1 MNEHPNAHID
11 PLPPVAISSDRPRG
25 SYSADF
31 TVRNLSVVAYA
42 QGFTLWHYKAPV
54 SDLWNISAP
63 GFFNVANDM
72 FSVGDMVLIS
82 ARNGVSI
89 AFVAACHPTI
99 VLAPMGGV

>member
-1 MNEHPNAHID
+1 MNEHPHTHLD
-11 PLPPVAISSDRPRG
+11 PMPPAAISSGGTRG

-31 TVRNLSVVAYA
+31 TVRNLSVVAYT

-54 SDLWNISAP
+54 SDLRKILAP
-63 GFFNVANDM
+63 GFFTAANDM

-82 ARNGVSI
+82 ARDGGSV
-89 AFVAACHPTI
+89 AFIAACDPAI